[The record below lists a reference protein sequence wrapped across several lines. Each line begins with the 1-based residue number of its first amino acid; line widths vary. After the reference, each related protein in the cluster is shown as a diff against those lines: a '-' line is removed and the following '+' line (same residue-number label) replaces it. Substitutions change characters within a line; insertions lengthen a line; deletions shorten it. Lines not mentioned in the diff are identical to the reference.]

1 MAGTRLQR
9 PSPVALQQKPPPNT
23 LRKKP
28 PPVSMHSHPAM
39 SKQRPPPLPVSFDN
53 NVKSSPAVLTRRR
66 HGSLS
71 VVNTSEAQYQQYQ
84 YYAPYQATTPAPDS
98 RSSSNNHSNSNSNS
112 RRSHDG
118 HRGRSADVVVD
129 DSTSRKNT
137 TATNTNNQ

>member
-39 SKQRPPPLPVSFDN
+39 LKQRPPPPPFPFDSI
-53 NVKSSPAVLTRRR
+53 KSSPAVLTRRR

-71 VVNTSEAQYQQYQ
+71 VVDTNEAQYQQYQ
-84 YYAPYQATTPAPDS
+84 YYAPYQAISTLDS
-98 RSSSNNHSNSNSNS
+98 RSS
-112 RRSHDG
+112 RHDG

-129 DSTSRKNT
+129 DTTKKNADT
-137 TATNTNNQ
+137 TTDTYNQ